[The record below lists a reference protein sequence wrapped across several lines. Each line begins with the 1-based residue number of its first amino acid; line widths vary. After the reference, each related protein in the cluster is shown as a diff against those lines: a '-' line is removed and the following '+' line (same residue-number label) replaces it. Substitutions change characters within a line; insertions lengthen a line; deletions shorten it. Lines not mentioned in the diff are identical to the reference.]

1 LGKPK
6 VFAHVSEPIIHSDNP
21 PFVVETGLETKS
33 QWTNPPAVLNRS
45 YLLRTEQA
53 VKGPSAFGL

>member
-6 VFAHVSEPIIHSDNP
+6 VFAHVREPIIHSDNP

-33 QWTNPPAVLNRS
+33 QWTNPPAMLKRS
-45 YLLRTEQA
+45 GLLRTEQA
-53 VKGPSAFGL
+53 VKGPTAFGL